1 MPVSVMRPKLIQRM
15 QVQPVRAVAVTFDS
29 TRIVPTF
36 DGTTMSGSHMRAKAA
51 LAGTWSGI
59 TSGFVQLVRS
69 SVRTCVYVS
78 EEDQKKVTVERRLPN
93 NTLDGMSGDSPKDL
107 YYSKGGCSLF
117 AGSPEI
123 DDQPSFNPD
132 KEKTHVSGAR
142 CYLNMISIKESFHL
156 MYVSEE
162 NFTYR
167 LWWEG
172 AWGHDLTVTVK
183 MTRVESLKRAGVF
196 QTKYE
201 QDRLSGSVNK
211 SNGMPLDG
219 ARTVALVAGRFATS
233 FTDDVETVT
242 HS

>member
-1 MPVSVMRPKLIQRM
+1 MPVSGIRSKLIQRM
-15 QVQPVRAVAVTFDS
+15 QVQAARAVAVTFDS

-36 DGTTMSGSHMRAKAA
+36 DGTTMGGSHMRAKAV
-51 LAGTWSGI
+51 LAGNWGGI
-59 TSGFVQLVRS
+59 TSGFVQIVRS
-69 SVRTCVYVS
+69 SVRTCVYIS
-78 EEDQKKVTVERRLPN
+78 EDGQKKVTVERRLPN

-107 YYSKGGCSLF
+107 YYSKGGCTIF
-117 AGSPEI
+117 AASPAI

-132 KEKTHVSGAR
+132 KEKAHKSGTR
-142 CYLNMISIKESFHL
+142 CYLNSISIQESFHL

-162 NFTYR
+162 NSAYH

-172 AWGHDLTVTVK
+172 AWGHDLTVAVK
-183 MTRVESLKRAGVF
+183 VTRTESLKRPGVF

-219 ARTVALVAGRFATS
+219 SRTVALVAGRFATS